1 MNETPGNLSPSASTQ
16 ALPLA
21 ANTASPPDSFASELH
36 ESQAQLRAWAILVR
50 APGIDTEQLREA
62 LQGVPDVAHLLA
74 LPARELERLGFADS
88 TRRHLQ
94 ADAGRLADE
103 DLDWLA
109 SRPDQHLV
117 PITSP
122 AYPGLLAQTA
132 GAPIA
137 LYVRGAFAAL
147 QLPQLAI
154 VGSRNPTASGR
165 EAAFEFARHLAGC
178 GLTVTSGM
186 AEGIDAAAHRGAL
199 AAGALTVAVCGT
211 GLRETFPAMHA
222 GLAEEIAAR
231 GALVSEFPPDTPAR
245 RANFPQRNRIISGLA
260 LGTLVVE
267 AARQSGS
274 LITARFSSEQ
284 GREVFAIPGSIHS
297 PLSRGCHRLI
307 RDGAK
312 LVETADDVLAE
323 LGPVFRAQS
332 ELHSSDASP
341 AARSAPFAARTARD
355 GGPALDKE
363 YEILLDAL
371 GFDPTGIDALV
382 ERSGLKPEAIAS
394 MLLILE
400 LRGEVEARPGGRYC
414 RRAHQ
419 AQK

>member
-1 MNETPGNLSPSASTQ
+1 VTEQTPP
-16 ALPLA
+16 
-21 ANTASPPDSFASELH
+21 E
-36 ESQAQLRAWAILVR
+36 ELRAWTILVR
-50 APGIDTEQLREA
+50 APGINAERLRQALLNLPDAARLVSASPREMEQLGLPENARKYLAAACSSRPPEA
-62 LQGVPDVAHLLA
+62 GLIDADLA
-74 LPARELERLGFADS
+74 
-88 TRRHLQ
+88 
-94 ADAGRLADE
+94 
-103 DLDWLA
+103 WLA
-109 SRPDQHLV
+109 AGADRRLV
-117 PITSP
+117 PLNSP
-122 AYPGLLAQTA
+122 DYPPLLAQTS
-132 GAPIA
+132 GAPLA
-137 LYVRGAFAAL
+137 LYVRGALGAL

-165 EAAFEFARHLAGC
+165 ETAFAFARHLAGC
-178 GLTVTSGM
+178 GLAITSGL

-199 AAGALTVAVCGT
+199 AANVATIAVCGT
-211 GLRETFPAMHA
+211 GLGEVYPAQHA
-222 GLAEEIAAR
+222 ELAEQIAAR

-245 RANFPQRNRIISGLA
+245 RENFPQRNRIISALA

-274 LITARFSSEQ
+274 LITARFAAEQ

-323 LGPVFRAQS
+323 LGMVLQ
-332 ELHSSDASP
+332 
-341 AARSAPFAARTARD
+341 AARGDTQQEHAGAARAAV
-355 GGPALDKE
+355 PALDKE

-400 LRGEVEARPGGRYC
+400 LRGEVETRPGGRYC
-414 RRAHQ
+414 RRANQ
-419 AQK
+419 APK